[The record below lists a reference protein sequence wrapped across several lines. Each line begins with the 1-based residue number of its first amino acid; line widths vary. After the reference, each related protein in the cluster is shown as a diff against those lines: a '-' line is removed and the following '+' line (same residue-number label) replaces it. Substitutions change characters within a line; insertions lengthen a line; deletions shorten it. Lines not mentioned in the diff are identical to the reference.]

1 MRVHPINLS
10 NEYDTVEFLPLSD
23 MHIGSPFFNDSM
35 FKQYIDYIKSA
46 PNRYCV
52 LNGDMMDV
60 VTKCSVGDIY
70 RQKYSPREQI
80 EVAER
85 ALSPIKD
92 RIWGIITGNHEDR
105 IDKEVGISTP
115 EILAYKLDVPFFGHE
130 ILLKVRFGYNSAR
143 GRDNYYTIYLTHG
156 ASNGRTRGAKANAIE
171 RLKNIVICDC
181 YCMGHTHGII
191 SFPENVYI
199 PQRHCDEVIK
209 KTMWFVNSG
218 SYQDREGYAIQK
230 NFPPEELGC
239 PIVELHGG
247 KKNKKITV
255 LLGRV

>member
-1 MRVHPINLS
+1 MRVYPVDLS
-10 NEYDTVEFLPLSD
+10 NEFETVEFLPLSD
-23 MHIGSPFFNDSM
+23 MHIGSPFFHAEL
-35 FKQYIDYIKSA
+35 FKKYVDYIKAA
-46 PNRYCV
+46 PNRYCI

-80 EVAER
+80 EVTEQ
-85 ALSPIKD
+85 ALLPIKD

-105 IDKEVGISTP
+105 VDREVGLSTP
-115 EILAYKLDVPFFGHE
+115 EILAYKLGVPFFGQE
-130 ILLKVRFGYNSAR
+130 VLLKIRFGFNAAR
-143 GRDNYYTIYLTHG
+143 GRDNYYTIYATHG
-156 ASNGRTRGAKANAIE
+156 SSNGRTRGAKANALE
-171 RLKNIVICDC
+171 RLKNIVICDV

-199 PQRHCDEVIK
+199 PQRHCDSVHK

-218 SYQDREGYAIQK
+218 SYQEREGYAIAK

-239 PIVELHGG
+239 PIVELWGG
-247 KKNKKITV
+247 KKEKKVSV
-255 LLGRV
+255 LLGRI